1 MKANNILELIG
12 KTPVVKL
19 NHLFG
24 NQVNVWLKL
33 ERQNPGGSIKDR
45 IALAMIEDAEKTGLL
60 KPGGLIVEPT
70 SGNTGIGLAM
80 VAAVKGYSMIV
91 VMPESMSEERRK
103 VLRAYGAEIV
113 LTPKEGWMKA
123 SIEKAKEIAQLQNG
137 WMPMQFENTA
147 NPEIH
152 SRTTAIEILQD
163 FGTEL
168 DVLITG
174 VGTGGHISGIS
185 KVLKKEIPHFKTIAV
200 EPEGSAVIG
209 GGLPGPHKI
218 QGIGAG
224 FIPGNLDVNLIDE
237 IVNVSDE
244 EAYDF
249 ARRAALEEGIF
260 VGISTGASLAAISK
274 ILPQLEGKTILTMQ
288 YDGGDKY
295 LSVHGLW

>member
-60 KPGGLIVEPT
+60 EPGGLIVEPT

-80 VAAVKGYSMIV
+80 VAAVKGYTMVV

-113 LTPKEGWMKA
+113 LTPKEGGMKA
-123 SIEKAKEIAQLQNG
+123 SIEKAKEIARLQNG
-137 WMPMQFENTA
+137 WMPMQFDNSS

-152 SRTTAIEILQD
+152 SRTTAMEILED
-163 FGTEL
+163 FGAEL

-185 KVLKKEIPHFKTIAV
+185 KVLKKEMPHFKTIAV
-200 EPEGSAVIG
+200 EPMGSAVIG

-224 FIPGNLDVNLIDE
+224 FIPGNLDLKVIDE
-237 IVNVSDE
+237 IVKVSDD
-244 EAYDF
+244 EAFDF

-274 ILPQLEGKTILTMQ
+274 LLAQFEGKTILTIQ

-295 LSVHGLW
+295 LSVDGLW